1 MPLYDYSCAA
11 CGDFRE
17 WRSLAE
23 SADPAPCPRCAAPA
37 PRAISA
43 PYLTRMSRGTRIAHE
58 RNERSAYEPDK
69 LSMERTA
76 TAFSQMFASSN
87 PFWAVAGN
95 VAQTIFDGGT
105 LLHRQRA
112 AEAAFA
118 SLTSLTAE
126 KGRSLT
132 TLR

>member
-17 WRSLAE
+17 WRSLAQ

-58 RNERSAYEPDK
+58 RNERSAYEPK
-69 LSMERTA
+69 VERREALESGRYGRRRHAHST
-76 TAFSQMFASSN
+76 
-87 PFWAVAGN
+87 V
-95 VAQTIFDGGT
+95 
-105 LLHRQRA
+105 HRPWMI
-112 AEAAFA
+112 
-118 SLTSLTAE
+118 
-126 KGRSLT
+126 GH
-132 TLR
+132 